1 MNNKKNLKEFRN
13 YIKPYLIKYF
23 KEGNYIERREV
34 KELVY
39 KNKFLTLP
47 QKDLVFEEMM
57 REVGV

>member
-1 MNNKKNLKEFRN
+1 MNNLKEFRKT
-13 YIKPYLIKYF
+13 IMPYLIKYF

-39 KNKFLTLP
+39 KNQFLTLP